1 MLAQQVIRKL
11 DNLCWTNATFKAYL
25 IEKYTNEPNQLKPQK
40 ETHKHHNTQNTASLF
55 KCPRHASFT
64 KKTMAQY
71 VYTLLSL
78 AMSCSVRR
86 EISPC
91 SCDVHPSSSNMIM
104 LTCDGVDSFNRVFDA
119 LQNRFNPDLKIQLL
133 VNRSQLEDM
142 ETKAFGDM
150 NLRLKNLRLNF
161 DNLK

>member
-1 MLAQQVIRKL
+1 
-11 DNLCWTNATFKAYL
+11 
-25 IEKYTNEPNQLKPQK
+25 
-40 ETHKHHNTQNTASLF
+40 
-55 KCPRHASFT
+55 
-64 KKTMAQY
+64 MAQY

-91 SCDVHPSSSNMIM
+91 SCDVHPVSSNMIV

-150 NLRLKNLRLNF
+150 NLRLKNLRLNY

>member
-1 MLAQQVIRKL
+1 
-11 DNLCWTNATFKAYL
+11 
-25 IEKYTNEPNQLKPQK
+25 
-40 ETHKHHNTQNTASLF
+40 
-55 KCPRHASFT
+55 
-64 KKTMAQY
+64 MAQY

-91 SCDVHPSSSNMIM
+91 SCDVNHGKIV

-119 LQNRFNPDLKIQLL
+119 LQNRFNPDLKIQLE
-133 VNRSQLEDM
+133 VKWSQLEDL

-150 NLRLKNLRLNF
+150 NLRLTNLKLNF